1 MPHCATRHLLQS
13 FTHESMQMPETGSR
27 VTILTLFGIYLLE
40 LTPLWGDPED
50 APILRNQEREQLPL
64 DTHTHP
70 SSGCE
75 QRLCF
80 VPCTSSLCSMMIWD
94 SPDTAGNSTESCS
107 HRADN
112 RLHTRK
118 ISKGFQKKEKEADK

>member
-64 DTHTHP
+64 DTHIP
-70 SSGCE
+70 LLGVSSVCALFLA
-75 QRLCF
+75 QVVFAL
-80 VPCTSSLCSMMIWD
+80 
-94 SPDTAGNSTESCS
+94 
-107 HRADN
+107 
-112 RLHTRK
+112 
-118 ISKGFQKKEKEADK
+118 